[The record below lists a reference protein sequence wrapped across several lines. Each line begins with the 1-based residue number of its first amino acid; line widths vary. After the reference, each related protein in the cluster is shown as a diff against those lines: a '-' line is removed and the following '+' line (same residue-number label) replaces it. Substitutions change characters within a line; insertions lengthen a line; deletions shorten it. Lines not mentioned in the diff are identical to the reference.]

1 MAERLLVGAVVGAQ
15 GLGGLLR
22 VKSFTDNPA
31 DLAAYGPVD
40 MEAANGTVTKVTL
53 QVTGTAKGVVIVKAS
68 GVADRTQAEALKG
81 ARFFVDREALPEADD
96 DEYYLEDL
104 IGLTAELEDGTRYGR
119 IKAVYDFGA
128 GTILEIDTPDGS
140 VMLSFSEE
148 AVPEVDLE
156 GKRVIVAPPAM
167 SGDHD
172 DMETES
178 AEEDDEDED
187 DEDDDQEGDHVTRH

>member
-22 VKSFTDNPA
+22 VKSFTANPE
-31 DLAAYGPVD
+31 DLAAYGPVE

-53 QVTGTAKGVVIVKAS
+53 KVTGTAKGVVIVKAT
-68 GVADRTQAEALKG
+68 GIADRTQAEALKG
-81 ARFFVDREALPEADD
+81 ARFFVDREALPEAEE

-119 IKAVYDFGA
+119 VKAVYDFGA
-128 GTILEIDTPDGS
+128 GTVLELDTPEGS
-140 VMLSFSEE
+140 VMLPFSET

-156 GKRVIVAPPAM
+156 GKRVVVVPLEM
-167 SGDHD
+167 SGDQS
-172 DMETES
+172 DME
-178 AEEDDEDED
+178 AEAAEDDDEDED
-187 DEDDDQEGDHVTRH
+187 DDDQEADNATRH